1 MNAQSIGESAKA
13 IWHLLHGDNRKWEY
27 QELKKATGLRDRE
40 LNAAIGWLACEGK
53 IQFDES
59 MQGQNTALYIEL
71 SYYIGTLSKILCKWK
86 QDSVVSLFLYLNSV
100 FKHKHKLIHNQAP
113 V

>member
-53 IQFDES
+53 SSSTKVCKD
-59 MQGQNTALYIEL
+59 
-71 SYYIGTLSKILCKWK
+71 KILHCI
-86 QDSVVSLFLYLNSV
+86 SN
-100 FKHKHKLIHNQAP
+100 
-113 V
+113 

>member
-40 LNAAIGWLACEGK
+40 LNAVSAGWHVKEKSSSTKVCK
-53 IQFDES
+53 D
-59 MQGQNTALYIEL
+59 
-71 SYYIGTLSKILCKWK
+71 KILHCI
-86 QDSVVSLFLYLNSV
+86 SN
-100 FKHKHKLIHNQAP
+100 
-113 V
+113 

>member
-1 MNAQSIGESAKA
+1 MENQQRQYGIYYMEITENGNTKS
-13 IWHLLHGDNRKWEY
+13 
-27 QELKKATGLRDRE
+27 LKKQTGLRDRE

-71 SYYIGTLSKILCKWK
+71 SYYIG
-86 QDSVVSLFLYLNSV
+86 
-100 FKHKHKLIHNQAP
+100 
-113 V
+113 

>member
-40 LNAAIGWLACEGK
+40 LNGK
-53 IQFDES
+53 FP
-59 MQGQNTALYIEL
+59 
-71 SYYIGTLSKILCKWK
+71 ILGCHLL
-86 QDSVVSLFLYLNSV
+86 DGCLL
-100 FKHKHKLIHNQAP
+100 AP

>member
-1 MNAQSIGESAKA
+1 MENQQRQYGICYMEITENGNTKS
-13 IWHLLHGDNRKWEY
+13 
-27 QELKKATGLRDRE
+27 LKKATGLRDRE

-71 SYYIGTLSKILCKWK
+71 SYYIG
-86 QDSVVSLFLYLNSV
+86 
-100 FKHKHKLIHNQAP
+100 
-113 V
+113 

>member
-53 IQFDES
+53 IQFYES

-71 SYYIGTLSKILCKWK
+71 SYYIG
-86 QDSVVSLFLYLNSV
+86 
-100 FKHKHKLIHNQAP
+100 
-113 V
+113 

>member
-27 QELKKATGLRDRE
+27 QELKKATGLRERE
-40 LNAAIGWLACEGK
+40 INAAI
-53 IQFDES
+53 DES

-71 SYYIGTLSKILCKWK
+71 SYYIG
-86 QDSVVSLFLYLNSV
+86 
-100 FKHKHKLIHNQAP
+100 
-113 V
+113 

>member
-59 MQGQNTALYIEL
+59 MQGQNTALYM
-71 SYYIGTLSKILCKWK
+71 TLSKILCKWK
-86 QDSVVSLFLYLNSV
+86 QDSVVSLFLYLDSV
-100 FKHKHKLIHNQAP
+100 FKYKHKLVHNQSP

>member
-1 MNAQSIGESAKA
+1 MG
-13 IWHLLHGDNRKWEY
+13 
-27 QELKKATGLRDRE
+27 KKHDSQYANFGWLQ

-71 SYYIGTLSKILCKWK
+71 SYYIG
-86 QDSVVSLFLYLNSV
+86 
-100 FKHKHKLIHNQAP
+100 
-113 V
+113 

>member
-40 LNAAIGWLACEGK
+40 LNAAIGWHVKEKSSSTKVCK
-53 IQFDES
+53 D
-59 MQGQNTALYIEL
+59 
-71 SYYIGTLSKILCKWK
+71 KILHCI
-86 QDSVVSLFLYLNSV
+86 SN
-100 FKHKHKLIHNQAP
+100 
-113 V
+113 

>member
-59 MQGQNTALYIEL
+59 MQGQNTALY
-71 SYYIGTLSKILCKWK
+71 G
-86 QDSVVSLFLYLNSV
+86 SVE
-100 FKHKHKLIHNQAP
+100 I
-113 V
+113 